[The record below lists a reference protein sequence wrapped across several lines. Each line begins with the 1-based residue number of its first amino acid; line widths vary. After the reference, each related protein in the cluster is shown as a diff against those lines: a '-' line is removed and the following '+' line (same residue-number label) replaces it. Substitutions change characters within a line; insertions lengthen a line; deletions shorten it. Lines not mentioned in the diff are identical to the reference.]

1 MKTTKKINQVL
12 QTEKI
17 DHQTGEVVESQTDVS
32 FTVDRE
38 PDYIKLYLKDVLYL
52 KDIPQSLSS
61 FLMALVKRVT
71 YASEDWGNCVVL
83 NSSIREAVRKEC
95 NYKSMQSVYN
105 NTRKLIKGEILEEVA
120 KDIYRL
126 NPYLFGRGDWREIE
140 KIRAEVSYNKIEG
153 RSFKMNFDHK
163 EAEEHEKL
171 EFAKKLQN
179 EAMARE
185 EQFHNEQNE
194 QLENQQSMFETV
206 DKQ

>member
-1 MKTTKKINQVL
+1 MKNTKKVNQIL
-12 QTEKI
+12 QSEKV
-17 DHQTGEVVESQTDVS
+17 DYKTGEVTEIQTDVS

-140 KIRAEVSYNKIEG
+140 KIRAEVSYSKIEG
-153 RSFKMNFDHK
+153 RSFKMNFDHR

-171 EFAKKLQN
+171 EFAKKLQS
-179 EAMARE
+179 EAMERE
-185 EQFHNEQNE
+185 EQFKNQQ
-194 QLENQQSMFETV
+194 QLENQTSIFQTI
-206 DKQ
+206 KK